1 MRRVEFDLSRNEQ
14 ALLRAI
20 DNWAVESGGQGF
32 LTVEAALS
40 QLGVHQSADLPSDL
54 RRLVSEGYIESID
67 VAEEATPI
75 GVSGLTSLGTNAL
88 RKIRQA
94 DRLALLDCV
103 YGKTG
108 GDTLRSVRRGA
119 LPDALEL
126 PKRDVDLAEDY
137 LLDER
142 LVTGTMGGDLGEVSL
157 THAGVKECERVVSEG
172 ASSRFPSQIVQ
183 VFHGPVT
190 NSQIQAGTT
199 GSTQTSGVG
208 GPELAELVTKLAAAL
223 RQQLP
228 EVSIPS
234 EELAELRAEVATLE
248 AQSESPKPKM
258 AIVQSSVRAIRDI
271 AVSAAGSSAW
281 AASRPEVL
289 ALIDRILQFS

>member
-1 MRRVEFDLSRNEQ
+1 MEIDLSRNEQ
-14 ALLRAI
+14 TLLRAI
-20 DNWAVESGGQGF
+20 DNWAVESSGQGF
-32 LTVEAALS
+32 LTVEAVS
-40 QLGVHQSADLPSDL
+40 SRPGVHQSPDLPSDL
-54 RRLVSEGYIESID
+54 RRLAGEGYIESID
-67 VAEEATPI
+67 VGEEATPI
-75 GVSGLTSLGTNAL
+75 GMSGLTRSGTSAL

-103 YGKTG
+103 YRKTG
-108 GDTLRSVRRGA
+108 GDTLRSVQRGA

-142 LVTGTMGGDLGEVSL
+142 LVTGTLGGDFGEVSL
-157 THAGVKECERVVSEG
+157 THAGVVECERVVSDG

-208 GPELAELVTKLAAAL
+208 GPELAELVTKLVAVL

-234 EELAELRAEVATLE
+234 EELAELRAEVTTLE
-248 AQSESPKPKM
+248 AQSESPKPKI
-258 AIVQSSVRAIRDI
+258 AIIQSSARAIRDI
-271 AVSAAGSSAW
+271 AVSAAGSAVW

-289 ALIDRILQFS
+289 ALIDQILQS